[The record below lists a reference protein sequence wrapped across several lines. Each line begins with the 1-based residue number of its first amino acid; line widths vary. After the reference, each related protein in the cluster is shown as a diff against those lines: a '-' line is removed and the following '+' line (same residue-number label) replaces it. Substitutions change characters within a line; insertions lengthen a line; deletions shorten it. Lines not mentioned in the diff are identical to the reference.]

1 MPVVSFDKDAKVT
14 LSDILIG
21 SAVGALGAGL
31 IILGNKVD
39 ILDHKFRM
47 LLGLTECNTLL
58 IQSLNKDIA
67 SMNET
72 EGETEEVES

>member
-1 MPVVSFDKDAKVT
+1 MPVVSFDKNAKVT

-31 IILGNKVD
+31 IVLANKFD
-39 ILDHKFRM
+39 ILERKLNVVF
-47 LLGLTECNTLL
+47 GLTECNTLL
-58 IQSLNKDIA
+58 IQSLNNDIA

-72 EGETEEVES
+72 GDETEEVES